1 MDLALADRRHILLVL
16 ALDVSVARH
25 VYLSVE
31 HRSCCRRET
40 FVHADNGANAT
51 SLACGGDRLDMLTG
65 NFYRVFEQ
73 LLVKAARHRIVWQRF
88 VPVRKEWQES
98 LWEAD
103 KLRTVRCRP
112 VNQVAGD
119 LGRTVKINE
128 RGLRLNSGQSNL
140 PKSEA
145 TAGFQSYM
153 FPIGKI
159 MTMIMLAA

>member
-1 MDLALADRRHILLVL
+1 MF
-16 ALDVSVARH
+16 SVARY
-25 VYLSVE
+25 VYLSVNI
-31 HRSCCRRET
+31 
-40 FVHADNGANAT
+40 VP
-51 SLACGGDRLDMLTG
+51 
-65 NFYRVFEQ
+65 V
-73 LLVKAARHRIVWQRF
+73 VAARRSFTPTTALMRPRLHAAATASICSPEISTEFLNSSLSKPHVTELSGSVSYQF
-88 VPVRKEWQES
+88 GKNGRKEWQES